1 MKRLHVLLRHDR
13 SGHVFFCDNVLFSNV
28 IRSAADML
36 CGLSLTL
43 FAVWQNQQFQ
53 LCVCGVRVCVC
64 TGMFCERS
72 EQAARA
78 VLSTKQK
85 AAGLS

>member
-1 MKRLHVLLRHDR
+1 MYFFVTMYYFLTLSDQLLT
-13 SGHVFFCDNVLFSNV
+13 C
-28 IRSAADML
+28 
-36 CGLSLTL
+36 CLSLTL
-43 FAVWQNQQFQ
+43 FAVWQNHQFQ
-53 LCVCGVRVCVC
+53 LCVCACACVCVC